1 MSVFV
6 SDAEKLNFSFE
17 IRKVTYVPKADEVLI
32 EFELGVTYEPYRDTE
47 RGAKSKSFQVRVKR
61 SEIERIKQG
70 VEKKKEE
77 LNEALN
83 EVKGRIKTLLELQR
97 NVEVDLSPIL
107 DQLLDVSKK
116 GFVPEEGS

>member
-1 MSVFV
+1 MSIFV

-17 IRKVTYVPKADEVLI
+17 IRKVTYVPKADEVVI
-32 EFELGVTYEPYRDTE
+32 DFELEVIYEPYRDTE

-61 SEIERIKQG
+61 SEIERIKQA

-83 EVKGRIKTLLELQR
+83 EIKGRIRTLLELQR

-107 DQLLDVSKK
+107 DQLLDISKK